1 LLESPAE
8 LDPDE
13 VEVEVELEVELELL
27 EADESEEPLF
37 LS

>member
-13 VEVEVELEVELELL
+13 VEVEVELELL